1 MNSFIKKKL
10 FVFLIY
16 LLSTSTV
23 YSIEVPKFDNL
34 IFHKETKKLG
44 NNINFKDKTGVLIN
58 LSEYKNKLIILNFWA
73 TWCLPCKKEMPSLD
87 NLQGNNNFKNLEVIP
102 INVGRDS
109 IKKSEKFYESIGI
122 KNLKIFSDET
132 NELANIFLLRGIP
145 TSILINKDGQE
156 FARVLGSIDFED
168 KKLVEWLKLF
178 D

>member
-1 MNSFIKKKL
+1 
-10 FVFLIY
+10 
-16 LLSTSTV
+16 
-23 YSIEVPKFDNL
+23 
-34 IFHKETKKLG
+34 
-44 NNINFKDKTGVLIN
+44 
-58 LSEYKNKLIILNFWA
+58 
-73 TWCLPCKKEMPSLD
+73 MPSLD
-87 NLQGNNNFKNLEVIP
+87 NLQGNNNFKNLEIIP

-109 IKKSEKFYESIGI
+109 IKKSEKFYESVGI

-132 NELANIFLLRGIP
+132 NDLANIFLLRGIP

>member
-1 MNSFIKKKL
+1 
-10 FVFLIY
+10 
-16 LLSTSTV
+16 
-23 YSIEVPKFDNL
+23 
-34 IFHKETKKLG
+34 
-44 NNINFKDKTGVLIN
+44 
-58 LSEYKNKLIILNFWA
+58 
-73 TWCLPCKKEMPSLD
+73 MPSLD

-132 NELANIFLLRGIP
+132 NDLANIFLLRGIP

>member
-1 MNSFIKKKL
+1 
-10 FVFLIY
+10 
-16 LLSTSTV
+16 
-23 YSIEVPKFDNL
+23 
-34 IFHKETKKLG
+34 
-44 NNINFKDKTGVLIN
+44 
-58 LSEYKNKLIILNFWA
+58 
-73 TWCLPCKKEMPSLD
+73 MPSLD

-109 IKKSEKFYESIGI
+109 IKKSEKFYESVGI
-122 KNLKIFSDET
+122 KNLKIFSDKT
-132 NELANIFLLRGIP
+132 NDLANIFLLRGIP

>member
-1 MNSFIKKKL
+1 MKLLTLKFFILLVVFFIPNTVNSKELNDLKNLVIYDDQKK
-10 FVFLIY
+10 VSEI
-16 LLSTSTV
+16 S
-23 YSIEVPKFDNL
+23 
-34 IFHKETKKLG
+34 
-44 NNINFKDKTGVLIN
+44 FKNEEDKNVS
-58 LSEYKNKLIILNFWA
+58 LSEYENKLLILNFWA

-132 NELANIFLLRGIP
+132 NDLANIFLLRGIP